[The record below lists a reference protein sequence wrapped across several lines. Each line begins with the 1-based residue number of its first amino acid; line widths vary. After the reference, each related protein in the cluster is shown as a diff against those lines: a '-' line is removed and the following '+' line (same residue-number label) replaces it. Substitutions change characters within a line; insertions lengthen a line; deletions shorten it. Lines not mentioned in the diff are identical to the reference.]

1 MVSLT
6 KTTIFHL
13 VTITGS
19 SGFLQS
25 SLSSPPGH
33 HIRTQTTHRWGSSL
47 HSSSPTTDGSYALSK
62 DDHANNTGKTK
73 TTVASQAAL
82 IAGTTIG
89 GGFLALPAATAPGGA
104 LPSALGL
111 VAVWTYL
118 LGCSLSFANAIF
130 LMKDN
135 SSKINGTHTT
145 RSNTN
150 YDDEIS
156 IFSLV
161 RECYGNIAGLLTGV
175 LFLLLIKATL
185 VAQLSKAGVLL
196 HTNIPIAYF
205 NHRGMWTILFSFI
218 VTAICLVAGKLHI
231 ERVNDVL
238 TSTMILSFVTLVA
251 LAGRSGWTIDGLK
264 RSNYKSLFPSLGS
277 PWAVPVF
284 IQLLLHNEVVPLVS
298 SRLGDYKKVSRA
310 IVFGSSIPLLMCLIW
325 SCVALGIVPYEP
337 ALEVATTASGSV
349 IYDPLHRL
357 SERVISKGGPIGKIF
372 LTSLNTMAGSA
383 ICTTVF
389 GSILA
394 TTQYLDDVIAAT
406 SFRERKDTSWTK
418 IFKHAFAIFPSAM
431 IAALGS
437 SELYYHATAFAGEFP
452 CTFLFGLIPPL
463 CNLRLRWKRREQGEA
478 IQLKEMSVQ
487 IFLASVSVTILAACR
502 RLR

>member
-6 KTTIFHL
+6 KTILLIFS
-13 VTITGS
+13 ITGS
-19 SGFLQS
+19 SGL
-25 SLSSPPGH
+25 LSSPPVH
-33 HIRTQTTHRWGSSL
+33 HIRTPARWTSTSHL
-47 HSSSPTTDGSYALSK
+47 FSRTDGSSASAASE
-62 DDHANNTGKTK
+62 DDDANTGRTK

-104 LPSALGL
+104 LPSAVGL

-135 SSKINGTHTT
+135 IKIEGTQTST
-145 RSNTN
+145 K
-150 YDDEIS
+150 DDEIS

-161 RECYGNIAGLLTGV
+161 RECYGNIAGFLTGV

-196 HTNIPIAYF
+196 QNNIPFAYF
-205 NHRGMWTILFSFI
+205 NREVWTILFSLI
-218 VTAICLVAGKLHI
+218 VTAVCLVAGKLHI

-238 TSTMILSFVTLVA
+238 TSTMLLSFATLVA
-251 LAGRSGWTIDGLK
+251 LASKSGWTIDGL
-264 RSNYKSLFPSLGS
+264 RRANYKCLFPRES
-277 PWAVPVF
+277 PWAVPIF
-284 IQLLLHNEVVPLVS
+284 IQLLLYNEVVPLVS
-298 SRLGDYKKVSRA
+298 SRLGDFKKVSRA

-337 ALEVATTASGSV
+337 ALAATSGSA
-349 IYDPLHRL
+349 IYDPLSRL
-357 SERVISKGGPIGKIF
+357 SQRVMSRGGPIGKIF

-394 TTQYLDDVIAAT
+394 TTQYLDDVIAT
-406 SFRERKDTSWTK
+406 SFRARKDTSWTK
-418 IFKHAFAIFPSAM
+418 IFKHAFAVFPSAM

-463 CNLRLRWKRREQGEA
+463 CNLRLRWKRREKGEA
-478 IQLKEMSVQ
+478 TPLKEVTVQ
-487 IFLASVSVTILAACR
+487 IFLASVSVTLLAACR